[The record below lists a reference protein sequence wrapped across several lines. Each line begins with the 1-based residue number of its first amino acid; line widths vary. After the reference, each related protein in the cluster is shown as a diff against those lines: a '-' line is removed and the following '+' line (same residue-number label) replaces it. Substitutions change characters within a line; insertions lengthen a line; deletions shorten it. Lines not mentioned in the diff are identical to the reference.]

1 MFTGLIECVGVIT
14 VVDQRTQDLSLTI
27 QADQEFMKDVKL
39 GASISVNGVCLTV
52 VEFDETTF
60 SVDVSHETLS
70 CTSLNEVCEGLN
82 VNLEHCL
89 TLSKPLGG
97 HLLTGHVH
105 GVGVIRTIIQEGRSE
120 IYEVDMPK
128 ALMKYLAPKGSISLD
143 GISLTVNNVRQS
155 SITVTIIPHTTTHTN
170 LQFKRKGDRL
180 NIEVDLMC
188 LYLERLVSFEASDDV
203 RLFDPELME
212 RLGFSRTEH

>member
-1 MFTGLIECVGVIT
+1 MFTGLIESIGLILR
-14 VVDQRTQDLSLTI
+14 VDKRAQDLSLTI
-27 QADQEFMKDVKL
+27 EADLEFMKNMTL

-52 VEFDETTF
+52 VDFTGTDF

-70 CTSLNEVCEGLN
+70 CTSLVDVCEGLH

-97 HLLTGHVH
+97 HILTGHVH
-105 GVGVIRTIIQEGRSE
+105 GVGVIGTIIQEGRSE

-128 ALMKYLAPKGSISLD
+128 ALMKYLAPKGSVSLD
-143 GISLTVNNVRQS
+143 GISLTVNAVRQQ
-155 SITVTIIPHTTTHTN
+155 SISVNIIPHTLAHTN
-170 LQFKRKGDRL
+170 LQYKRKGDRL

-188 LYLERLVSFEASDDV
+188 LYLERLVSFEAMDDV